1 MLARPSR
8 EGIGLIIADMAYRR
22 VGVDRL
28 EAAER
33 HRQPSA
39 VAFLPVS
46 GRGPLFRFDARPT
59 VGEPQRWLPVAAV
72 AHELEPF
79 AVAHKPARDA
89 QGTDQDSVRWAL
101 VVEREAFAVVSDRMD
116 ALREREEAAGVA
128 ARLGRT
134 PADVVGG
141 HRRVLCERMEDVG
154 QHELLMLLLVIQAD
168 LEGEPHFAQLL
179 GSRVADE

>member
-8 EGIGLIIADMAYRR
+8 EGIGLVIADMAYRR

-72 AHELEPF
+72 ADELEPL
-79 AVAHKPARDA
+79 AVEHEPARGVLPAA
-89 QGTDQDSVRWAL
+89 QS
-101 VVEREAFAVVSDRMD
+101 
-116 ALREREEAAGVA
+116 A
-128 ARLGRT
+128 AR
-134 PADVVGG
+134 
-141 HRRVLCERMEDVG
+141 
-154 QHELLMLLLVIQAD
+154 
-168 LEGEPHFAQLL
+168 
-179 GSRVADE
+179 